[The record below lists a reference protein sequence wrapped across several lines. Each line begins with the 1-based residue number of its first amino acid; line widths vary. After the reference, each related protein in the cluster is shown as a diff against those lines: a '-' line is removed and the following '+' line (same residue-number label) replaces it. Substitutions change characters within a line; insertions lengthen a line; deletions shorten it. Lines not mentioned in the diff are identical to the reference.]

1 MPPKKK
7 KGKKGGKKKKEDGA
21 GGGGEVNEIEEADRK
36 QKAAKAF
43 GYFKETQKEERDFN
57 EFQQQREKLNYFWI
71 VEKKKLEDSKAELRN
86 KERELQ
92 DLEEKHQVEI
102 KVYKQRVKHLLYE
115 HQNEI
120 TRRKTGAE
128 TALKLSQDDHRLDEV
143 ELKSDRR
150 ALKLELKET
159 ELTHD
164 DFLKSLK
171 QEHDR
176 NITNL
181 RHEFERKASE
191 VQRNYEKKTK
201 AVRERLEERRK
212 RETLA
217 IEHAKN
223 VHIEALMKAHEK
235 AFAEIKNYYND
246 ITHNNLDL
254 IKSLKEEVGEMRRKE
269 QQDEKQM
276 EHIAQENRRM
286 SEPFK
291 KAREDFGALRWED
304 EVLRQRHAEVAAQK
318 DALSSRFTAVAAEV
332 KQKAQ
337 FKALLLEKK
346 LDTVAETLEARDAQL
361 DDALARANVD
371 VAALGV
377 GQRSKARDVVERK
390 ASELA
395 DLRAE
400 LARVADAHGSSPGAT
415 LPALASSAAAARP
428 LYLPASAYG
437 LATASAYETSL
448 GIPIG
453 DGLYEYEN
461 LGTNLSAFTVTAK
474 YVRRELRDLTAADR
488 NAYFSALHTLWR
500 RRRTRRAPCGPDFKS
515 AAWPSA
521 ASVCSHYWD
530 YTIDAERAYGNA
542 TYVYT
547 ESELFDP
554 DWFGPAVP
562 HHPDHVVDEG
572 RWAYARARGRAR
584 SPTSRTPGAAAEP
597 LEHEPRAYLMR
608 YNKVLGVY
616 RADNFLPRCSEF
628 QKLLLLG
635 YNSVGKLFSE
645 LNGALHGSVHIMLGG
660 SWDFDLA
667 TLKASGDYD
676 DSDWR
681 SDQMLLGS
689 KFLWR
694 QGLLDCPQECSNLV
708 DPGDCTCSCGKR
720 IPNSLNGSE
729 HDARLF
735 LEHSGVQTVITDAMV
750 HKARDALGGYAA
762 IVDALCHLIRTWA
775 RNGTFTLVEDWDY
788 DHTTGVLSD
797 TQLVCDWSA
806 VGDSLKL
813 PVPRGRVEGRENDTL
828 PFEWPIAE
836 TTPGAQRYYTNAEFY
851 ELMAP
856 WDRRV
861 PYVYDK
867 LEAWRPAR
875 ARTS

>member
-1 MPPKKK
+1 M
-7 KGKKGGKKKKEDGA
+7 A
-21 GGGGEVNEIEEADRK
+21 GERSSLTGGEAP
-36 QKAAKAF
+36 AAPP
-43 GYFKETQKEERDFN
+43 R
-57 EFQQQREKLNYFWI
+57 
-71 VEKKKLEDSKAELRN
+71 
-86 KERELQ
+86 
-92 DLEEKHQVEI
+92 
-102 KVYKQRVKHLLYE
+102 
-115 HQNEI
+115 
-120 TRRKTGAE
+120 
-128 TALKLSQDDHRLDEV
+128 
-143 ELKSDRR
+143 
-150 ALKLELKET
+150 
-159 ELTHD
+159 
-164 DFLKSLK
+164 
-171 QEHDR
+171 
-176 NITNL
+176 
-181 RHEFERKASE
+181 
-191 VQRNYEKKTK
+191 
-201 AVRERLEERRK
+201 
-212 RETLA
+212 
-217 IEHAKN
+217 
-223 VHIEALMKAHEK
+223 
-235 AFAEIKNYYND
+235 
-246 ITHNNLDL
+246 
-254 IKSLKEEVGEMRRKE
+254 
-269 QQDEKQM
+269 
-276 EHIAQENRRM
+276 
-286 SEPFK
+286 
-291 KAREDFGALRWED
+291 
-304 EVLRQRHAEVAAQK
+304 
-318 DALSSRFTAVAAEV
+318 SSRRLQVVVGLGLGAAGAVA
-332 KQKAQ
+332 
-337 FKALLLEKK
+337 
-346 LDTVAETLEARDAQL
+346 
-361 DDALARANVD
+361 
-371 VAALGV
+371 
-377 GQRSKARDVVERK
+377 S
-390 ASELA
+390 
-395 DLRAE
+395 LR
-400 LARVADAHGSSPGAT
+400 RGSPGAT

-461 LGTNLSAFTVTAK
+461 LVEMHQWTTLALSADVDLDASAWAGVHWSVPGTTGDEGPSPKGQTLTVKFDVAGVHAVVIRAAFDAVQGTNLSAFTVTAK

-488 NAYFSALHTLWR
+488 NAYFSALHTLYATTQDAGELR
-500 RRRTRRAPCGPDFKS
+500 YGPDFKS
-515 AAWPSA
+515 AAWFVRMHLYGAAQRDCDHWHDDAGFLTHHVGVTMLMERSLQA
-521 ASVCSHYWD
+521 VDASVCSHYWD

-572 RWAYARARGRAR
+572 RWAY
-584 SPTSRTPGAAAEP
+584 TP
-597 LEHEPRAYLMR
+597 
-608 YNKVLGVY
+608 VLGVY

-694 QGLLDCPQECSNLV
+694 QGLLDCPKECSNLV

-762 IVDALCHLIRTWA
+762 IVDALCHV
-775 RNGTFTLVEDWDY
+775 GHPGEMFT
-788 DHTTGVLSD
+788 
-797 TQLVCDWSA
+797 SA
-806 VGDSLKL
+806 APQDPHLL
-813 PVPRGRVEGRENDTL
+813 AAPRPRGALRAAHPHLGAQRHVHARRGLGLRPHDGRPVGHAARLRLERRRRLAEAARVPHGHVRGPPRENDTL

-867 LEAWRPAR
+867 LETWPACQGANLVNNNAVTDSDPIPTR
-875 ARTS
+875 QPVYLGHEPTHSPTATLEPTPATPYPTHKPTHQAEGRFASQSDDAPGDDVQNAAYGLDGDEF

>member
-1 MPPKKK
+1 VDLGLGRAGAMAGERSSLTGGDAPAAPP
-7 KGKKGGKKKKEDGA
+7 
-21 GGGGEVNEIEEADRK
+21 R
-36 QKAAKAF
+36 
-43 GYFKETQKEERDFN
+43 
-57 EFQQQREKLNYFWI
+57 
-71 VEKKKLEDSKAELRN
+71 
-86 KERELQ
+86 
-92 DLEEKHQVEI
+92 
-102 KVYKQRVKHLLYE
+102 
-115 HQNEI
+115 
-120 TRRKTGAE
+120 
-128 TALKLSQDDHRLDEV
+128 
-143 ELKSDRR
+143 
-150 ALKLELKET
+150 
-159 ELTHD
+159 
-164 DFLKSLK
+164 
-171 QEHDR
+171 
-176 NITNL
+176 
-181 RHEFERKASE
+181 
-191 VQRNYEKKTK
+191 
-201 AVRERLEERRK
+201 
-212 RETLA
+212 
-217 IEHAKN
+217 
-223 VHIEALMKAHEK
+223 
-235 AFAEIKNYYND
+235 
-246 ITHNNLDL
+246 
-254 IKSLKEEVGEMRRKE
+254 
-269 QQDEKQM
+269 
-276 EHIAQENRRM
+276 
-286 SEPFK
+286 
-291 KAREDFGALRWED
+291 
-304 EVLRQRHAEVAAQK
+304 
-318 DALSSRFTAVAAEV
+318 SSRRLRVVVGLGLGAAGAVA
-332 KQKAQ
+332 
-337 FKALLLEKK
+337 
-346 LDTVAETLEARDAQL
+346 
-361 DDALARANVD
+361 
-371 VAALGV
+371 
-377 GQRSKARDVVERK
+377 S
-390 ASELA
+390 
-395 DLRAE
+395 LR
-400 LARVADAHGSSPGAT
+400 RGSPGAT
-415 LPALASSAAAARP
+415 PPALASSAAAARP

-437 LATASAYETSL
+437 LATASTYETSL

-461 LGTNLSAFTVTAK
+461 LVEMHQWTTLALSADVDLDASAWAGVHWSVPGTTGDEGPTPKGQTLTVKFDTVGVHAVVIRDAAFDAVQGTNLSAFTVTAK

-488 NAYFSALHTLWR
+488 NAYFAALHTLYS
-500 RRRTRRAPCGPDFKS
+500 TSQDSGELAYGSDFKS
-515 AAWPSA
+515 AAWFVRMHLYGAAQRDCDHWHDDAGFLTHHVGVTMLMERSLQA
-521 ASVCSHYWD
+521 VDASVCSHYWD

-542 TYVYT
+542 TYAYT

-572 RWAYARARGRAR
+572 RWAYTPVLADARAFSNITNPWGLLR
-584 SPTSRTPGAAAEP
+584 SPWNTNPVP
-597 LEHEPRAYLMR
+597 YLMR

-694 QGLLDCPQECSNLV
+694 QGLLDCPEECSNLV

-762 IVDALCHLIRTWA
+762 IVDALCHVGHPGEMFTSAAPQDPIFWPLHGLAERYVQLIRTWA

-813 PVPRGRVEGRENDTL
+813 PECRTDTCEGHRENDTL

-867 LEAWRPAR
+867 LETWPACQGANLVNNNAVTDSDPIPTRQPVYLGHEPTLSPTATLEPTPATPYPTHKPTHQAEGRFASQSDDAPGDDVQNGVAPADADDDGATRTNATTATDAAAPTPRPTRQPSVTPDPAAAAR
-875 ARTS
+875 AMGREATPAALAAILEAYGLDGDEF